1 MRRSTYIKLA
11 TNILVHSKIRSWLT
25 IIGIVI
31 GVGSVVTIM
40 ALSDSMAAD
49 MEEQFADMD
58 LTLIQITP
66 GYSHASSGGPGGGGG
81 PPGMGGSSSSASSDD
96 DDPELTKKDIQA
108 LKAVDNLDY
117 IYGQISGSDL
127 EVYFMGETADLSV
140 TGVDSQVWQ
149 YTVTYDLES
158 GRLLDASDANVVV
171 IGYGIAH
178 DMFDDEVGLNRV
190 LTIEGKSYRVVG
202 ILAEDEDDNS
212 IFMPIDAAV
221 EIVEDAEDDVYDT
234 IVVKASDVDYVET
247 VVDDIEERLML
258 SRGIMDEDDRDFSV
272 SDSLSRAESASEMM
286 ESMTIFLGAIA
297 GVSLLV
303 GSVGIANTM
312 FTSVMEKTK
321 EIGTMK
327 AIGAKNRD
335 ILMIF
340 LFNSALVGFVG
351 GVLGILLSL
360 VLTMLMPYLGIS
372 MMRSSMG
379 MTVAPYLM
387 VLGVSIAIFIGV
399 LSGIIPAYNA
409 SKMKPVDALRYE

>member
-58 LTLIQITP
+58 LTLIQVTP
-66 GYSHASSGGPGGGGG
+66 GYSHASAGGPGGG
-81 PPGMGGSSSSASSDD
+81 PPGSGGSTSSSSSSDD

-108 LKAVDNLDY
+108 LKAVSNIDY
-117 IYGQISGSDL
+117 IYGEISGSDL